1 MELVKMVSMTNIKL
15 GFFLQFDVNFFLLTF
30 CTHFLFNNVIKK
42 VVGIFFF
49 FFWILS
55 HLQELQKLKQTW
67 FIHSK
72 RNQVLYFF

>member
-49 FFWILS
+49 FFLDLESFARITKIKTDLVYT
-55 HLQELQKLKQTW
+55 Q
-67 FIHSK
+67 
-72 RNQVLYFF
+72 